1 MRFSVFAFASILATK
16 SLAVQAESNA
26 EELSNEVL
34 FPQLASYINSLSEE
48 QLEKVENYM
57 SQVFEADD
65 SNQDEVILAQ
75 LQSEEES
82 DMAIVASYLAQL
94 SGEELNQIAE
104 HSANLNAEAFAQT
117 MSENDMGELWESMQN
132 HAPTFAQTF
141 ARELMEQDEDFL

>member
-1 MRFSVFAFASILATK
+1 MRFSVFTFASILATK

-65 SNQDEVILAQ
+65 SNQEEVILAQ

-82 DMAIVASYLAQL
+82 DLAIVASYLAQL

-104 HSANLNAEAFAQT
+104 HSANLNAEAFA
-117 MSENDMGELWESMQN
+117 
-132 HAPTFAQTF
+132 
-141 ARELMEQDEDFL
+141 